1 LKLFPNKAT
10 AAIESEVKSLL
21 AKGTFSGVHME
32 QLTPSQ
38 TKKILR
44 SNMNVVEKYLPTL
57 NSNGDRQIDKV
68 KARFCVDGRAQVRED
83 YAADEVESPTASIA
97 AIFTVAQIAA
107 AENRF
112 IMVGDVGSA
121 YLNANMPMD
130 KPDKI
135 LHMYIDKN
143 VTDVI
148 IKQDKSFASF
158 RRHNGGLVVRLDK
171 ALYGCIESAKLWYNE
186 IAGTLRSNGFT
197 ANPRDICVFNKDVKG
212 NQFTILV
219 YVDDLKMTCVDKK
232 AVLDMEK
239 ILLKTYGQFRTT
251 QERVLPYLGCMWDYT
266 EPRFVKVTQ
275 IGMIQDLISS
285 REKSHAERGMKLI
298 GDPSSP
304 GAPHLFER
312 TLDCKFLNEK
322 DAKTF
327 HTDVATALYLG
338 NRTRPDIVLV
348 LGELCKRVKAPTT
361 EDDKKLDR
369 LICYLRATRDKP
381 LRLGCTLPMTVTVS
395 IDAAFA
401 NREQM
406 KSTSGMC
413 VTLGVGNFISSSK
426 VQKLNSKSS
435 TESEII
441 AVSDGM
447 NIPLWLAGFIA
458 YQGHG
463 KHPVRLEQDNQSCI
477 ALLTK
482 GRSTA
487 ETTRFIEV
495 RQFWIS
501 DYIRIG
507 AVNIVYVPTEDMTSD
522 YYTKPLQGTVFSK
535 LVKKILGN

>member
-1 LKLFPNKAT
+1 
-10 AAIESEVKSLL
+10 
-21 AKGTFSGVHME
+21 M
-32 QLTPSQ
+32 
-38 TKKILR
+38 
-44 SNMNVVEKYLPTL
+44 
-57 NSNGDRQIDKV
+57 
-68 KARFCVDGRAQVRED
+68 
-83 YAADEVESPTASIA
+83 
-97 AIFTVAQIAA
+97 
-107 AENRF
+107 
-112 IMVGDVGSA
+112 
-121 YLNANMPMD
+121 
-130 KPDKI
+130 
-135 LHMYIDKN
+135 
-143 VTDVI
+143 
-148 IKQDKSFASF
+148 
-158 RRHNGGLVVRLDK
+158 VRLDK
-171 ALYGCIESAKLWYNE
+171 ALYGCIEFAKIWYNE

-298 GDPSSP
+298 GDPLSP

-361 EDDKKLDR
+361 EDDKKLDM

-406 KSTSGMC
+406 KSTSGKC
-413 VTLGVGNFISSSK
+413 VTLRV
-426 VQKLNSKSS
+426 L
-435 TESEII
+435 
-441 AVSDGM
+441 
-447 NIPLWLAGFIA
+447 
-458 YQGHG
+458 
-463 KHPVRLEQDNQSCI
+463 
-477 ALLTK
+477 
-482 GRSTA
+482 
-487 ETTRFIEV
+487 
-495 RQFWIS
+495 
-501 DYIRIG
+501 
-507 AVNIVYVPTEDMTSD
+507 
-522 YYTKPLQGTVFSK
+522 GT
-535 LVKKILGN
+535 

>member
-1 LKLFPNKAT
+1 
-10 AAIESEVKSLL
+10 
-21 AKGTFSGVHME
+21 ME
-32 QLTPSQ
+32 QLSPTQ
-38 TKKILR
+38 KQKILC
-44 SNMNVVEKYLPTL
+44 SNINVVEKYLPTV
-57 NSNGDRQIDKV
+57 NSDGDRQIDKV

-83 YAADEVESPTASIA
+83 YAPDEVESPTASIA

-107 AENRF
+107 VENRF
-112 IMVGDVGSA
+112 VMVGDVGSA
-121 YLNANMPMD
+121 YLNADMPME

-143 VTDVI
+143 VADAI
-148 IKQDKSFASF
+148 IKQDKSFEYY

-186 IAGTLRSNGFT
+186 IAGTLGRNGFT

-219 YVDDLKMTCVDKK
+219 YVDDLMMTCVDKK
-232 AVLDMEK
+232 AVLDFEQT
-239 ILLKTYGQFRTT
+239 LLKTYGQFRTT
-251 QERVLPYLGCMWDYT
+251 QERVVPYLGCTWDFT
-266 EPRFVKVTQ
+266 EKGFVKVTQ

-285 REKSHAERGMKLI
+285 REKSHAERGMNLI
-298 GDPSSP
+298 GNPSSP

-312 TLDCKFLNEK
+312 TLDCEFLSEK

-348 LGELCKRVKAPTT
+348 LGELCKRVKAPTI

-381 LRLGCTLPMTVTVS
+381 LRLGCTLPPTVTVS

-401 NREQM
+401 NRDLM

-458 YQGHG
+458 YQRHG
-463 KHPVRLEQDNQSCI
+463 KIPVRLEQDNQSCI
-477 ALLTK
+477 TLLTK

-495 RQFWIS
+495 RKFWIS

-522 YYTKPLQGTVFSK
+522 YFTKPLQGTVFSK
-535 LVKKILGN
+535 MVKKILGN